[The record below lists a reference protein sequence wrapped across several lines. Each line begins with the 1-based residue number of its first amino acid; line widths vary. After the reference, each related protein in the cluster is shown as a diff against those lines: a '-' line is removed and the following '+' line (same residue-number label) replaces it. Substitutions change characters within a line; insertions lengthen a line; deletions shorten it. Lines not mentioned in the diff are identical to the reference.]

1 MLRRISLILF
11 LLCVFSFSYGQSST
25 AVNKLKNERKEILR
39 QIKVTAAS
47 LELANTK
54 KQSSLSK
61 LNALNQL
68 IYARKAYKRSLN
80 KEIDYLNKETSELSD
95 IIGSME
101 SDLEILRTDY
111 AEMVYLA
118 SKTKNNASKLTLLLT
133 SKSYN
138 ELSTRLKI
146 ISQFNEVRQAQV
158 KKIQQVKEGLIKRNS
173 ELAITIEDK
182 EKAKLKLSREENK
195 LAVLKTKQNGVISGL
210 KSEEGNIR
218 KKLKQLEGRQKK
230 LNNLIK
236 RKIQEEID
244 RQNRE
249 NEQTKYKNREGDR
262 INSKNFELNKGKL
275 PWPIVKCFV
284 AGKFG
289 KQLHTY
295 LKGVY
300 INNKGL
306 KLQTPT
312 PNAPVRAVFDGDVAV
327 VAAIP
332 GVGKVVMIKHGIY
345 YTVYSG
351 LSEVSVV
358 KGDHVSTKQ
367 NIGKVRENAD
377 GAYEL
382 DFQVWKSKDPQNPQY
397 WLYRY

>member
-1 MLRRISLILF
+1 MLRKISIIIFLICTL
-11 LLCVFSFSYGQSST
+11 SITYGQSST
-25 AVNKLKNERKEILR
+25 AVGKLKNERKEILR
-39 QIKVTAAS
+39 QIKVTQAS

-54 KQSSLSK
+54 KNSSLSK

-80 KEIDYLNKETSELSD
+80 KEIQYLNKETSELSD
-95 IIGSME
+95 IIGSLE
-101 SDLEILRTDY
+101 SDLDSLRSDY

-146 ISQFNEVRQAQV
+146 ISQFNEVRKAQV
-158 KKIQQVKEGLIKRNS
+158 KKIQQVKEGLIKRNT
-173 ELAITIEDK
+173 ELEIKIKEK
-182 EKAKLKLSREENK
+182 EKAKLKLSKEEDK
-195 LAVLKTKQNGVISGL
+195 LAVLKHKQTKVISGL
-210 KSEEGNIR
+210 KTKEGDIR

-236 RKIQEEID
+236 REIQKEID
-244 RQNRE
+244 RQNKQ
-249 NEQTKYKNREGDR
+249 NEQNKYKNREGDR

-289 KQLHTY
+289 KQLHPY

-300 INNKGL
+300 VNNKGL
-306 KLQTPT
+306 KLHTPT
-312 PNAPVRAVFDGDVAV
+312 PNSTVRAVFEGEVAV
-327 VAAIP
+327 VASIP

-351 LSEVSVV
+351 LSEASVV
-358 KGDHVSTKQ
+358 KGDHVTTKQ
-367 NIGKVRENAD
+367 TIGKVRENGD

-382 DFQVWKSKDPQNPQY
+382 DFQVWKSKVPQNPQY

>member
-1 MLRRISLILF
+1 MT
-11 LLCVFSFSYGQSST
+11 YGQSST

-101 SDLEILRTDY
+101 TDLEILRTDY
-111 AEMVYLA
+111 AETVYLA

-146 ISQFNEVRQAQV
+146 ISQFNEVRKAQV

-173 ELAITIEDK
+173 ELALTIKDK

-230 LNNLIK
+230 LNDLIK

-300 INNKGL
+300 VNNKGL
-306 KLQTPT
+306 KLHTPT

-382 DFQVWKSKDPQNPQY
+382 DFQVWKSKVPQNPQY